1 MSALIKFQA
10 ASTMQLTSSCQS
22 TKKLLQLQE
31 FSQTMTETLI
41 NDLLD
46 LAKLESDHFKLD
58 QAYFNPLATIH
69 NALLMHLD
77 RANEQGLRLGC
88 VLDNPMTLC
97 KVLCIFGDQRR
108 LTQILVNFL
117 NNAFKFTDRGSIK
130 VKLRVSRPSINTKTA
145 SSLKTK
151 SSLSFVK
158 TKACRKF

>member
-1 MSALIKFQA
+1 
-10 ASTMQLTSSCQS
+10 MQLITSCQS

-77 RANEQGLRLGC
+77 RANQQGLRLSC
-88 VLDNPMTLC
+88 LLDNRASLS

-117 NNAFKFTDRGSIK
+117 SNAFKFTDHGSIK
-130 VKLRVSRPSINTKTA
+130 VKLRVLSEQALDQQQDRLQ
-145 SSLKTK
+145 LKNRIK
-151 SSLSFVK
+151 SQLCQDKSVQEILSHS
-158 TKACRKF
+158 